1 VSADLAEE
9 RLMLVNLRSQARRSI
24 AAGALVV
31 SLAPAMWLGAIT
43 NDVGLLAATIYA
55 PFALVWGARWLWSG
69 ISMHSVASFKL
80 RRLHARDTGLP
91 PARLV

>member
-1 VSADLAEE
+1 
-9 RLMLVNLRSQARRSI
+9 MLVNLRSQARRSI
-24 AAGALVV
+24 VAGALVVV

-55 PFALVWGARWLWSG
+55 PFALVWGGRWLLSG
-69 ISMHSVASFKL
+69 ISTHSVASFKL